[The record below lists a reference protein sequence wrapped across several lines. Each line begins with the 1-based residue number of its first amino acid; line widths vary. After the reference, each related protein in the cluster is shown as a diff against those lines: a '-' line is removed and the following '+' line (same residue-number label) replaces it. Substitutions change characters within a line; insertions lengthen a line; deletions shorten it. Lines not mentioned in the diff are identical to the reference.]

1 MEYQVLLEA
10 APDAIVIVNQSGEII
25 LVNAQAE
32 VLFGYPRNELIGQ
45 PAEILVPKHFRNQHS
60 DQHSRFLAPA
70 PERPRMAALELF
82 GLRKDGSEF
91 PAEIRLSPVDTD
103 EGILISSAIRDISGT
118 RRTEEDLRRLAS
130 IVACSD
136 DAIIGKTLEG
146 IITSWNAGAKRMYG
160 YSAKEAI
167 GRHVGML
174 VPIDRV
180 DEIPKM
186 LERLKRGEIVDHF
199 ETLRVRKDGQ
209 EFHIEITISPIR
221 DATERIVGASTMG
234 RDITQR
240 KRTDVRILEERDR
253 AQQYLDIADVILL
266 ALDLKGRITLINRK
280 GCSTLGWEERE
291 LLGRDWIEACL
302 PAKTRE
308 VLRKSFQNLLVGDL
322 SYIENSILTKSGEE
336 RTIGWRNT
344 LLRDRA
350 GRITGTLSS
359 GEDITDRKRADE
371 ALRKS
376 EARLQRLAESSI
388 IGIGTGTLD
397 GKFLD
402 GNAAFLNLLGYT
414 REEVLSGRLRWDEMT
429 PPEYRDVDKRAADQL
444 TITGVAAPWEKE
456 LIRKDGRRVAVLIGV
471 VMVATDQGDLEAE
484 FFIIDISERK
494 LLEQQLR
501 KSQKMEAVGL
511 LAGGIAHDFN
521 NLLSVIIGY
530 SEILLDNTQFDVK
543 TRSQCEQIKKAG
555 DRAASL
561 TRQLLAFSRQQVL
574 EPRVLNLNTV
584 VLETGRMLKR
594 LIGEDVDLRTALD
607 PTLGAVKADPG
618 QIEQIIM
625 NLVVNARDAM
635 PEGGKLVIETSN
647 ADVDETYAVGHPPVS
662 AGRYVLLAVSDN
674 GIGMD
679 EKTQTHI
686 FEPFFTTKELGKG
699 TGLGLSTVY
708 GVVKQSGG
716 YIWVDSELG
725 HGSVFKIYLPRVDEV
740 VHQSPPSELAPEPF
754 RGTETVLLV
763 EDEESVRM
771 LTRSFLEG
779 AGYRVIEARSGTDA
793 LEVVGSY
800 SGTIHLLLTDVVMAG
815 MNGPD
820 LADRLTLTHPIMKVL
835 CMSGYIG
842 AFANHNELVAR
853 CARLLQKPFS
863 REVLLRMV
871 REALEPRTDANHAKL
886 PI

>member
-1 MEYQVLLEA
+1 LQLH
-10 APDAIVIVNQSGEII
+10 PGRSG
-25 LVNAQAE
+25 NY
-32 VLFGYPRNELIGQ
+32 GR
-45 PAEILVPKHFRNQHS
+45 
-60 DQHSRFLAPA
+60 
-70 PERPRMAALELF
+70 
-82 GLRKDGSEF
+82 
-91 PAEIRLSPVDTD
+91 
-103 EGILISSAIRDISGT
+103 
-118 RRTEEDLRRLAS
+118 
-130 IVACSD
+130 VAC
-136 DAIIGKTLEG
+136 
-146 IITSWNAGAKRMYG
+146 
-160 YSAKEAI
+160 
-167 GRHVGML
+167 
-174 VPIDRV
+174 P
-180 DEIPKM
+180 
-186 LERLKRGEIVDHF
+186 
-199 ETLRVRKDGQ
+199 
-209 EFHIEITISPIR
+209 
-221 DATERIVGASTMG
+221 
-234 RDITQR
+234 
-240 KRTDVRILEERDR
+240 
-253 AQQYLDIADVILL
+253 
-266 ALDLKGRITLINRK
+266 
-280 GCSTLGWEERE
+280 
-291 LLGRDWIEACL
+291 
-302 PAKTRE
+302 
-308 VLRKSFQNLLVGDL
+308 
-322 SYIENSILTKSGEE
+322 
-336 RTIGWRNT
+336 
-344 LLRDRA
+344 
-350 GRITGTLSS
+350 
-359 GEDITDRKRADE
+359 
-371 ALRKS
+371 
-376 EARLQRLAESSI
+376 
-388 IGIGTGTLD
+388 
-397 GKFLD
+397 
-402 GNAAFLNLLGYT
+402 
-414 REEVLSGRLRWDEMT
+414 
-429 PPEYRDVDKRAADQL
+429 
-444 TITGVAAPWEKE
+444 
-456 LIRKDGRRVAVLIGV
+456 
-471 VMVATDQGDLEAE
+471 
-484 FFIIDISERK
+484 
-494 LLEQQLR
+494 
-501 KSQKMEAVGL
+501 
-511 LAGGIAHDFN
+511 
-521 NLLSVIIGY
+521 
-530 SEILLDNTQFDVK
+530 
-543 TRSQCEQIKKAG
+543 
-555 DRAASL
+555 
-561 TRQLLAFSRQQVL
+561 
-574 EPRVLNLNTV
+574 
-584 VLETGRMLKR
+584 KR

-686 FEPFFTTKELGKG
+686 FEPFLTTKELGKG

-871 REALEPRTDANHAKL
+871 REALESRTDASHAKL